1 MSVFADRSQLM
12 ADLDMI
18 EVFRWYR
25 TIFAERLA
33 TASKSQDEEVLATLR
48 IEATYQLAEFY
59 YVLKARGIQTEEHIR
74 ALADLHNAYID
85 DLTNDPAKMS
95 RLGLKKER
103 LLSAIFTSDTL
114 PRLVQNWCERPGA
127 FDQSNLARLLA
138 VVMSAETCRRV
149 VVACADAGLL
159 LRERS
164 SYGTMVIVS
173 TGLIEEILGRC
184 VREARQRIAKIR
196 HEAQPEEVR
205 DELKPGHQPIDRRP
219 DLGDG
224 RSG

>member
-1 MSVFADRSQLM
+1 MSVFADTSQLS

-25 TIFAERLA
+25 MVFAERLA
-33 TASKSQDEEVLATLR
+33 TASTSHDEDVLATLR
-48 IEATYQLAEFY
+48 LEATYQLAEFY
-59 YVLKARGIQTEEHIR
+59 YVLKARGIQTEEQIR
-74 ALADLHNAYID
+74 TLAELHNAYID
-85 DLTNDPAKMS
+85 DLTQDPAKMS

-164 SYGTMVIVS
+164 SYGTVVIVS
-173 TGLIEEILGRC
+173 TGGLEDTLGRC
-184 VREARQRIAKIR
+184 VREARQRLASIR
-196 HEAQPEEVR
+196 HEVQPEEER
-205 DELKPGHQPIDRRP
+205 DEFRPGHQPVDRRL
-219 DLGDG
+219 DAGDG
-224 RSG
+224 RPG